1 MKKVMLIAGLMAAS
15 TAFAGDDSY
24 MEFSHIGLKYT
35 EPGITTK
42 PTAFRG
48 ILGFKQSDNL
58 AYEAVLGAG
67 ISDGTFRYYNANGTL
82 GVSSMVGF
90 FAKASNKLS
99 DDVEVF
105 ARAGLVS
112 AKVNGSASAGGYRVS
127 QGSSGSDF
135 AYGVGI
141 KYNLTK
147 DYGLVLDYMNYYNKS
162 DIKIQ
167 GLSVGVSLKY

>member
-1 MKKVMLIAGLMAAS
+1 MKKLMIIAGLMVAS
-15 TAFAGDDSY
+15 SAFAGDDSY
-24 MEFSHIGLKYT
+24 MEFSHIGLKYS

-48 ILGFKQSDNL
+48 ILGFKQSDSL
-58 AYEAVLGAG
+58 AYETVIGTGL
-67 ISDGTFRYYNANGTL
+67 SDGTFRYYNANGTL
-82 GVSSMVGF
+82 GVNSMIGF

-99 DDVEVF
+99 NDVEVF
-105 ARAGLVS
+105 GRVGLVS
-112 AKVNGSASAGGYRVS
+112 AKVDGSASAGGYRVS

-135 AYGVGI
+135 AYGVGV

-147 DYGLVLDYMNYYNKS
+147 DYGLVIDYMNYYNKS

-167 GLSVGVSLKY
+167 GLSVGVSLNY

>member
-1 MKKVMLIAGLMAAS
+1 MKKVMIIAGLLVAS
-15 TAFAGDDSY
+15 SAFAGDESY

-35 EPGITTK
+35 EPGISTK

-48 ILGFKQSDNL
+48 ILGFKQSDSL
-58 AYEAVLGAG
+58 AYEAVLGTG
-67 ISDGTFRYYNANGTL
+67 LSDGTFRYYNANGTV
-82 GVSSMVGF
+82 GISTMIGF

-99 DDVEVF
+99 DDIEVF
-105 ARAGLVS
+105 GRAGLVS
-112 AKVNGSASAGGYRVS
+112 AKVDGAASAGGYRVS

-147 DYGLVLDYMNYYNKS
+147 DYGLVVDYMNYYNKS

-167 GLSVGVSLKY
+167 GLSVGISLKY

>member
-1 MKKVMLIAGLMAAS
+1 MKKVMLIAGLLVAS
-15 TAFAGDDSY
+15 SAFAGDESY

-35 EPGITTK
+35 EPGISTK

-48 ILGFKQSDNL
+48 ILGFKQSDTL
-58 AYEAVLGAG
+58 AYEAVLGTG
-67 ISDGTFRYYNANGTL
+67 LSDGTFRYYNANGTV
-82 GVSSMVGF
+82 GISSMIGF

-99 DDVEVF
+99 DDIEVF

-112 AKVNGSASAGGYRVS
+112 AKVDGSASAGGYRVS

-141 KYNLTK
+141 KYNLNK
-147 DYGLVLDYMNYYNKS
+147 DYGLVVDYMNYYNKS

-167 GLSVGVSLKY
+167 GLRVGVSLKY

>member
-1 MKKVMLIAGLMAAS
+1 MKKVMFIASLLVAS
-15 TAFAGDDSY
+15 SAFAGDDSY
-24 MEFSHIGLKYT
+24 MEFSYIGLKYT
-35 EPGITTK
+35 EPGISTK

-48 ILGFKQSDNL
+48 ILGFKQSDTL
-58 AYEAVLGAG
+58 AYEAVLGTG
-67 ISDGTFRYYNANGTL
+67 LSDGTFRYYNANGTV
-82 GVSSMVGF
+82 GISSMIGF

-99 DDVEVF
+99 DDIEVF

-112 AKVNGSASAGGYRVS
+112 AKVDGSASAGGYRVS

-141 KYNLTK
+141 KYNLNK
-147 DYGLVLDYMNYYNKS
+147 DYGLVVDYMNYYNKS